1 MNDTLIKMPNE
12 QNISFKNTLDNLLS
26 TRKELSK
33 TNYIL
38 EQKYEENAILRNQIK
53 KLEINNETLIKKN
66 KELEKEIFLSKEEKN
81 DIEQKLKKENEFL
94 NEQTKNL
101 RLEYEQRFT
110 DLKKELEKSYKNMKK
125 DEFDSKIKNSNSL
138 FDMEKNT
145 LKEKNK
151 ELEKQNINLEQNI
164 KNIKKE
170 LDELTKE
177 NNDLKIENIS
187 LNENKKLF
195 NTMRIDIKADK
206 EKDKEKQ
213 KNILMINE
221 LKIELNMARKEISRL
236 NNLLNGYK
244 TQNNQLT
251 IKFEQIKKEKDNEIE
266 NLRFSE
272 NLHKKQIFDISTN
285 LRQKEK
291 QIIEVQSELDVVI
304 NTKNNLEKNFQI
316 EKRKYENESIEI
328 QKELNILKE
337 YFKKDNNDKKKENKE
352 KAITSGD
359 YFQNDTIDMYEEMQQ
374 LRKYI
379 DKRNS
384 ECDEILEEYNKL
396 KNENNVLK
404 NKLNDM
410 KLEYEKNIGLD
421 NKYGIE
427 GRKLYDK
434 IEKLK
439 KEKMIILNKKNFYK
453 QQCILCNEIIDL
465 IKEKL
470 TKQQYKEIENDK
482 IFRKLQNEKLKNK
495 AENDDN
501 YNNYNNIK
509 NNEDD
514 ISEHISYSESIPK

>member
-1 MNDTLIKMPNE
+1 
-12 QNISFKNTLDNLLS
+12 
-26 TRKELSK
+26 
-33 TNYIL
+33 
-38 EQKYEENAILRNQIK
+38 
-53 KLEINNETLIKKN
+53 
-66 KELEKEIFLSKEEKN
+66 
-81 DIEQKLKKENEFL
+81 
-94 NEQTKNL
+94 
-101 RLEYEQRFT
+101 
-110 DLKKELEKSYKNMKK
+110 
-125 DEFDSKIKNSNSL
+125 
-138 FDMEKNT
+138 MEKNT

-359 YFQNDTIDMYEEMQQ
+359 YM
-374 LRKYI
+374 L
-379 DKRNS
+379 
-384 ECDEILEEYNKL
+384 
-396 KNENNVLK
+396 
-404 NKLNDM
+404 
-410 KLEYEKNIGLD
+410 
-421 NKYGIE
+421 
-427 GRKLYDK
+427 
-434 IEKLK
+434 
-439 KEKMIILNKKNFYK
+439 
-453 QQCILCNEIIDL
+453 ILCW
-465 IKEKL
+465 
-470 TKQQYKEIENDK
+470 
-482 IFRKLQNEKLKNK
+482 
-495 AENDDN
+495 
-501 YNNYNNIK
+501 
-509 NNEDD
+509 
-514 ISEHISYSESIPK
+514 